1 MLDDMQKAKLLI
13 EHRPWEN
20 EPDFE
25 EWVHKGTGYRCRV
38 MRNESTLS
46 LCGYVAVPIGNKLRG
61 MSYQDAKEVGVHGH
75 GGLTFGD
82 KMDRRKWF
90 GFDCAHSGDLVPMFH
105 IRQILSGY
113 PTDIA
118 QLTKGVYRTFDWV
131 KQETEKLAY
140 SIMKTHDLIIHDE
153 VMRAAQEALRGGTSV
168 TNELAKRGYVH
179 KEKKRKGDNK
189 C

>member
-1 MLDDMQKAKLLI
+1 MLDDKLKAKLLI

-25 EWVHKGTGYRCRV
+25 EWIDEATGYCCRV
-38 MRNESTLS
+38 KRNESTLS
-46 LCGYVAVPIGNKLRG
+46 LCGYVAVPIGHKVRG
-61 MSYQDAKEVGVHGH
+61 MTYQQADEVGVHAH

-82 KMDRRKWF
+82 KMDGHKWF
-90 GFDCAHSGDLVPMFH
+90 GFDCAHADDLIPMFY

-131 KQETEKLAY
+131 KKETAKLAK
-140 SIMKTHDLIIHDE
+140 SIATTHAEIVHDE
-153 VMRAAQEALRGGTSV
+153 VMRAAKEALRSGGSV
-168 TNELAKRGYVH
+168 TEELAKRGYVH
-179 KEKKRKGDNK
+179 REKKRS
-189 C
+189 

>member
-20 EPDFE
+20 EPDVE

-38 MRNESTLS
+38 MRNESTLA

-61 MSYQDAKEVGVHGH
+61 MSYQDAEEVGVHAH

-82 KMDRRKWF
+82 KMDGRKWF

-105 IRQILSGY
+105 MRRVIEGSNY
-113 PTDIA
+113 PDIVKE
-118 QLTKGVYRTFDWV
+118 TYRTFDWV

-140 SIMKTHDLIIHDE
+140 SLMRTHDLIIHDE
-153 VMRAAQEALRGGTSV
+153 VMRGAKDALRGGTSV
-168 TNELAKRGYVH
+168 TEELAKRGYVH
-179 KEKKRKGDNK
+179 KEKKRG
-189 C
+189 

>member
-1 MLDDMQKAKLLI
+1 MLEDTLKIKLLI
-13 EHRPWEN
+13 DDRPWEN

-38 MRNESTLS
+38 VRNEVTLS
-46 LCGYVAVPIGNKLRG
+46 LCGYVAVPIGHKLRG
-61 MSYQDAKEVGVHGH
+61 MSYQDAEEIGVYAH

-82 KMDRRKWF
+82 KMDGRKWF
-90 GFDCAHSGDLVPMFH
+90 GFDCAHADDLVPMFYMK
-105 IRQILSGY
+105 QITSGY

-140 SIMKTHDLIIHDE
+140 SLMRTHDLIFHDE
-153 VMRAAQEALRGGTSV
+153 VMRGAKDALRWGTSV
-168 TNELAKRGYVH
+168 TEELAKRGYVH
-179 KEKKRKGDNK
+179 KEKKGS
-189 C
+189 